1 MSRSR
6 ESSEVD
12 DFSRYNY
19 DEVIVLNIRT
29 ATLEDLQAVTAVEAT
44 CFPPAEAATE
54 ADFRDRLTH
63 YGNHFWLLFDEKGQ
77 LLSFVDGMVTDE
89 PDLTDEMYA
98 HASLHN
104 ERGAWQMYLVS
115 IRFLPAAVK
124 AMPGHYCR
132 LPLMRLGSRSER
144 GWY

>member
-1 MSRSR
+1 MLMSRSR

-54 ADFRDRLTH
+54 ADFRGRLTH

-104 ERGAWQMYLVS
+104 ERGAG
-115 IRFLPAAVK
+115 R
-124 AMPGHYCR
+124 
-132 LPLMRLGSRSER
+132 
-144 GWY
+144 